1 MVDATHYT
9 AVFTATPGIQINNA
23 SVGVIA
29 SSYHDI
35 NGNVGLGG
43 STAFTVDTLA
53 PGVTIGTSPDVSVLK
68 IGDVAHLTFT
78 LSEAATNFVLTDIAV
93 TGGTLSNFAGS
104 GANYTADFT
113 PDPRSTTAATVN
125 VAGGT
130 FTDAAD
136 NGNTPAPPF
145 IMPVDTVSAAIWS
158 ISGDSSVTEGGTAG
172 YTVHL
177 AGTLQAGQTATIDL
191 AVADIDTTGADYASF
206 VTAVNTAI
214 IGRSDLSFD
223 GTKLTYTADGTNPMA
238 DLVISLGA
246 VNDGLV
252 EGPESYKVVLSN
264 PDTTKASDITLG
276 TSEAITTITDANT
289 ATWSLTGDTG
299 VTEGSNASYT
309 VHLAGTLQ
317 AGETATIHLALTDG
331 TTTSA
336 DHANFAAAVQ
346 AAVTA
351 YNANGPASGTLSYV
365 GDLLTFTSDG
375 TGTTPGTMSDLVIS
389 LGAVNDGLVEG
400 PESYTVALSNP
411 GTTTNAP
418 IALDAANSAITTIT
432 DANTATWSL
441 TGDTGVTEG
450 SNASYTVHL
459 AGTLQAGET
468 ATIHLALTDG
478 TTTSADH
485 ANFAAAVQ
493 AAVTAYN
500 ANGPASG
507 TLSYVGD
514 LLTFT
519 SDGTGTTPG
528 TMSDLVISLG
538 AVNDGLVEGP
548 ESYTVALSN
557 PGTTTN
563 APIALDA
570 ANSAITTITDANTAT
585 WSLTGDTGVTEGSN
599 ASYTVHLAGTLQA
612 GETATIHLALTDG
625 TTTSADHANFAA
637 AVQAAV
643 TAYNANGPASGTL
656 SYVGDL
662 LTFTS
667 DGTGTT
673 PGTMSDLVISLGA
686 VNDGL
691 VEGPESYTV
700 ALSNPGTTTNAPIA
714 LDAANS
720 AITTITDANTATW
733 SLTGDTGVTEG
744 SNASYTVH
752 LAGTLQAGETATIHL
767 ALTDGTTTSADHAN
781 FAAAV
786 QAAVTAYNANGPAS
800 GTLSYVGDLLTFTS
814 DGTGTTPGTMSDLV
828 ISLGAVNDG
837 LVEGPESYTVALS
850 NPGTTTNAP
859 IALDAANS
867 AITTIT
873 DANTATW
880 SLTGDTG
887 VTEGSNASYTVHLAG
902 TLQAGETA
910 TIHLA
915 LTDGT
920 TTSADHA
927 NFAAAV
933 QAAVTAYNANG
944 PASGTLSYVGD
955 LLTFTSDGTGTTPGT
970 MSDLVISLGAVNDGL
985 VEGPES
991 YTVALSNPGTTT
1003 NAPIALDAANSAI
1016 TTITDA
1022 NTATWSLTGDTGVTE
1037 GSNASYTVHLAGTL
1051 QAGETATIHLAL
1063 TDGTTTSADHA
1074 NFAAAVQAA
1083 VTAYNANGPASGT
1096 LSYVGD
1102 LLTFTSDGTGTTPG
1116 TMSDLVINLG
1126 TVNDNLLEA
1135 NEQYTVSLS
1144 SPASTTGAN
1153 VVGTGTVT
1161 TTIIDND
1168 PAAGA
1173 AITLE
1178 VDEAALLTGSN
1189 PSLTT
1194 ETDNTPSLP
1203 FSAAGFN
1210 LVSFAFSND
1219 ISGLVKDL
1227 NIDGAQDIFWVRD
1240 SGTQISGYL
1249 DAAHTVLAD
1258 RLTLSAPSSIA
1269 ADTTGSVTVTETL
1282 SAALK
1287 NPSSNGAQVNSLGNV
1302 GVVATDTNGDTAIGT
1317 VNLAA
1322 KDDVP
1327 TTTPASNSGQSVL
1340 PDTNLLLTLDLSGSM
1355 DQASGTGGLTKLQL
1369 AKQAL
1374 LTLMQQYDSLGQ
1386 TKVELVAFGTTAT
1399 NASGGWVDLSDPVA
1413 KANLVNTIL
1422 NLSTG
1427 GGGPIA
1433 SIGTNT
1439 NYDAALAVDMSAFAS
1454 AGKLNTAGAQNVA
1467 YFLSDGDPT
1476 VGDGN
1481 PLALSNASSSNSAD
1495 IGIQSTEEGL
1505 WTNFLNPLTNS
1516 PHIDSFALGMGS
1528 TASQSALNP
1537 IAYDG
1542 RGAGTNTNGVVVTD
1556 LSQLINTLVAT
1567 VNASPVSGT
1576 LVDGGIGATFGAD
1589 GGHFQALVVN
1599 GTTYTLNGS
1608 SIIVSGGPDHQA
1620 APFDT
1625 VNGVL
1630 TVNTNAGGNITF
1642 DMQGANV
1649 GHYTY
1654 TPSASAPATTEVFNY
1669 TVVDGDGDTAGSS
1682 LTITINPA
1690 PTPPANQVLNGTNN
1704 ADTLNGG
1711 QGNDILIGNGGADT
1725 LNGGAGSD
1733 ILIGGAG
1740 NDTFVFKSIAD
1751 SQPGP
1756 GQFDMITDFT
1766 HNSDHIDLTAI
1777 AGATNVQGPVDAANT
1792 VAANS
1797 ISWFVDNEH
1806 NETTSLRQYD
1816 RGGEPRGYGNPPDW
1830 DEHQPR
1836 RRGHT
1841 SSRLN
1846 PIVLHEV
1853 ALPAGLG
1860 TIHLDL
1866 QCEGRS

>member
-1 MVDATHYT
+1 
-9 AVFTATPGIQINNA
+9 
-23 SVGVIA
+23 
-29 SSYHDI
+29 
-35 NGNVGLGG
+35 
-43 STAFTVDTLA
+43 
-53 PGVTIGTSPDVSVLK
+53 
-68 IGDVAHLTFT
+68 
-78 LSEAATNFVLTDIAV
+78 
-93 TGGTLSNFAGS
+93 
-104 GANYTADFT
+104 
-113 PDPRSTTAATVN
+113 
-125 VAGGT
+125 
-130 FTDAAD
+130 
-136 NGNTPAPPF
+136 
-145 IMPVDTVSAAIWS
+145 
-158 ISGDSSVTEGGTAG
+158 
-172 YTVHL
+172 
-177 AGTLQAGQTATIDL
+177 
-191 AVADIDTTGADYASF
+191 
-206 VTAVNTAI
+206 
-214 IGRSDLSFD
+214 
-223 GTKLTYTADGTNPMA
+223 
-238 DLVISLGA
+238 
-246 VNDGLV
+246 
-252 EGPESYKVVLSN
+252 
-264 PDTTKASDITLG
+264 
-276 TSEAITTITDANT
+276 
-289 ATWSLTGDTG
+289 
-299 VTEGSNASYT
+299 
-309 VHLAGTLQ
+309 
-317 AGETATIHLALTDG
+317 
-331 TTTSA
+331 
-336 DHANFAAAVQ
+336 
-346 AAVTA
+346 
-351 YNANGPASGTLSYV
+351 
-365 GDLLTFTSDG
+365 
-375 TGTTPGTMSDLVIS
+375 
-389 LGAVNDGLVEG
+389 
-400 PESYTVALSNP
+400 
-411 GTTTNAP
+411 
-418 IALDAANSAITTIT
+418 
-432 DANTATWSL
+432 
-441 TGDTGVTEG
+441 
-450 SNASYTVHL
+450 
-459 AGTLQAGET
+459 
-468 ATIHLALTDG
+468 
-478 TTTSADH
+478 
-485 ANFAAAVQ
+485 
-493 AAVTAYN
+493 
-500 ANGPASG
+500 
-507 TLSYVGD
+507 
-514 LLTFT
+514 
-519 SDGTGTTPG
+519 
-528 TMSDLVISLG
+528 
-538 AVNDGLVEGP
+538 
-548 ESYTVALSN
+548 
-557 PGTTTN
+557 
-563 APIALDA
+563 
-570 ANSAITTITDANTAT
+570 
-585 WSLTGDTGVTEGSN
+585 
-599 ASYTVHLAGTLQA
+599 
-612 GETATIHLALTDG
+612 
-625 TTTSADHANFAA
+625 
-637 AVQAAV
+637 
-643 TAYNANGPASGTL
+643 
-656 SYVGDL
+656 
-662 LTFTS
+662 
-667 DGTGTT
+667 
-673 PGTMSDLVISLGA
+673 
-686 VNDGL
+686 
-691 VEGPESYTV
+691 
-700 ALSNPGTTTNAPIA
+700 
-714 LDAANS
+714 
-720 AITTITDANTATW
+720 
-733 SLTGDTGVTEG
+733 
-744 SNASYTVH
+744 
-752 LAGTLQAGETATIHL
+752 
-767 ALTDGTTTSADHAN
+767 
-781 FAAAV
+781 
-786 QAAVTAYNANGPAS
+786 
-800 GTLSYVGDLLTFTS
+800 
-814 DGTGTTPGTMSDLV
+814 
-828 ISLGAVNDG
+828 
-837 LVEGPESYTVALS
+837 
-850 NPGTTTNAP
+850 
-859 IALDAANS
+859 
-867 AITTIT
+867 
-873 DANTATW
+873 
-880 SLTGDTG
+880 
-887 VTEGSNASYTVHLAG
+887 
-902 TLQAGETA
+902 
-910 TIHLA
+910 
-915 LTDGT
+915 
-920 TTSADHA
+920 
-927 NFAAAV
+927 
-933 QAAVTAYNANG
+933 
-944 PASGTLSYVGD
+944 
-955 LLTFTSDGTGTTPGT
+955 
-970 MSDLVISLGAVNDGL
+970 
-985 VEGPES
+985 
-991 YTVALSNPGTTT
+991 
-1003 NAPIALDAANSAI
+1003 
-1016 TTITDA
+1016 
-1022 NTATWSLTGDTGVTE
+1022 
-1037 GSNASYTVHLAGTL
+1037 
-1051 QAGETATIHLAL
+1051 
-1063 TDGTTTSADHA
+1063 
-1074 NFAAAVQAA
+1074 AA

-1751 SQPGP
+1751 SPPGP
-1756 GQFDMITDFT
+1756 GQFDVITDFT
-1766 HNSDHIDLTAI
+1766 HNADHIDLSAI
-1777 AGATNVQGPVDAANT
+1777 AGATNVQGQVGAAST

-1797 ISWFVDNEH
+1797 ISWFVDNAH
-1806 NETTSLRQYD
+1806 NQTILYVNTTAAANHVD
-1816 RGGEPRGYGNPPDW
+1816 ME
-1830 DEHQPR
+1830 
-1836 RRGHT
+1836 
-1841 SSRLN
+1841 
-1846 PIVLHEV
+1846 
-1853 ALPAGLG
+1853 
-1860 TIHLDL
+1860 IHLTGTNINLAGSDIL
-1866 QCEGRS
+1866 HHA

>member
-1 MVDATHYT
+1 MSRQCDVTPDGGADGFASEPATDSAFFIGKIETVVGSCTLSRSSDSAVQIKPGDPVCEGDTIQTAAGGKVCIRFIDGTVFNLSDSARMVLREFAGDVASPSAQFDVSNGTFAFIAGEMAKTGRLNIDTPFASIRGRSRAGGVGTLSLASLFFAAMEEVHAKTPALSFLDDGVINFKESEDYKDAIRDGKFGTVELTVKAAQPYTTYLNDPGDTIVLRPIGSSVSESHIPNSLVQMLGFANDQQQVLQVAAQGQGPTGFGNGGSSTPPPLPPELAPQPINTFVPQPPPFLPPNGGSSGSTSTALDFVPTPEAPPPPVPPTVTATPTAVNVTDNHATITFTFTVAPTDFVLADTSVTGGALSAFAMVDATHYT

-970 MSDLVISLGAVNDGL
+970 MSDLVI
-985 VEGPES
+985 
-991 YTVALSNPGTTT
+991 
-1003 NAPIALDAANSAI
+1003 
-1016 TTITDA
+1016 
-1022 NTATWSLTGDTGVTE
+1022 
-1037 GSNASYTVHLAGTL
+1037 
-1051 QAGETATIHLAL
+1051 
-1063 TDGTTTSADHA
+1063 
-1074 NFAAAVQAA
+1074 
-1083 VTAYNANGPASGT
+1083 
-1096 LSYVGD
+1096 
-1102 LLTFTSDGTGTTPG
+1102 
-1116 TMSDLVINLG
+1116 NLG

-1287 NPSSNGAQVNSLGNV
+1287 NP
-1302 GVVATDTNGDTAIGT
+1302 
-1317 VNLAA
+1317 
-1322 KDDVP
+1322 
-1327 TTTPASNSGQSVL
+1327 
-1340 PDTNLLLTLDLSGSM
+1340 
-1355 DQASGTGGLTKLQL
+1355 LQ
-1369 AKQAL
+1369 
-1374 LTLMQQYDSLGQ
+1374 
-1386 TKVELVAFGTTAT
+1386 
-1399 NASGGWVDLSDPVA
+1399 
-1413 KANLVNTIL
+1413 
-1422 NLSTG
+1422 
-1427 GGGPIA
+1427 
-1433 SIGTNT
+1433 
-1439 NYDAALAVDMSAFAS
+1439 
-1454 AGKLNTAGAQNVA
+1454 
-1467 YFLSDGDPT
+1467 
-1476 VGDGN
+1476 
-1481 PLALSNASSSNSAD
+1481 
-1495 IGIQSTEEGL
+1495 
-1505 WTNFLNPLTNS
+1505 
-1516 PHIDSFALGMGS
+1516 
-1528 TASQSALNP
+1528 
-1537 IAYDG
+1537 
-1542 RGAGTNTNGVVVTD
+1542 
-1556 LSQLINTLVAT
+1556 
-1567 VNASPVSGT
+1567 
-1576 LVDGGIGATFGAD
+1576 
-1589 GGHFQALVVN
+1589 
-1599 GTTYTLNGS
+1599 
-1608 SIIVSGGPDHQA
+1608 
-1620 APFDT
+1620 
-1625 VNGVL
+1625 
-1630 TVNTNAGGNITF
+1630 
-1642 DMQGANV
+1642 
-1649 GHYTY
+1649 
-1654 TPSASAPATTEVFNY
+1654 
-1669 TVVDGDGDTAGSS
+1669 
-1682 LTITINPA
+1682 
-1690 PTPPANQVLNGTNN
+1690 
-1704 ADTLNGG
+1704 
-1711 QGNDILIGNGGADT
+1711 
-1725 LNGGAGSD
+1725 
-1733 ILIGGAG
+1733 
-1740 NDTFVFKSIAD
+1740 
-1751 SQPGP
+1751 
-1756 GQFDMITDFT
+1756 
-1766 HNSDHIDLTAI
+1766 
-1777 AGATNVQGPVDAANT
+1777 
-1792 VAANS
+1792 
-1797 ISWFVDNEH
+1797 
-1806 NETTSLRQYD
+1806 
-1816 RGGEPRGYGNPPDW
+1816 
-1830 DEHQPR
+1830 
-1836 RRGHT
+1836 
-1841 SSRLN
+1841 
-1846 PIVLHEV
+1846 
-1853 ALPAGLG
+1853 
-1860 TIHLDL
+1860 
-1866 QCEGRS
+1866 